1 MIKKFTPAWE
11 RSKRLMDKVVGT
23 MKVDLVKTEYPYTNK
38 KGVEVMG
45 YNYALKNH

>member
-1 MIKKFTPAWE
+1 
-11 RSKRLMDKVVGT
+11 MDKVVGT

-45 YNYALKNH
+45 YNYAFRYNEGRLGKDGASIYE